1 MQMSIS
7 EFKAKCTQVVREV
20 GTKYQTV
27 ELTNRGKVVAQV
39 VPPEPETKPDPQS
52 FFGSLRAVLSRT
64 SLVGMSRSARMIGK
78 PASEV
83 LARHPCVDL
92 GLRGTGKTARSYK
105 EDAAGARSP
114 TLWASGDQSLG
125 SGEKGVQGAFAIIY
139 ACAPVGRAR
148 HPSPVYRASAPFG
161 GYSPRIGAF
170 ACTLPQRPGRPNDRR
185 HSAAAQSGA
194 DQCRST
200 AARLSTCANKVA
212 IVNQSIRQTFA

>member
-20 GTKYQTV
+20 GTKYQ
-27 ELTNRGKVVAQV
+27 NRGVDQPRQRSSRKSS
-39 VPPEPETKPDPQS
+39 PPEPETKPDPPIL
-52 FFGSLRAVLSRT
+52 LRLAPRVRSRT

-92 GLRGTGKTARSYK
+92 GFRGTGKTARSYK
-105 EDAAGARSP
+105 EDAAGAGSP
-114 TLWASGDQSLG
+114 ALWASGDQSLG

-139 ACAPVGRAR
+139 ACAPVGCAR
-148 HPSPVYRASAPFG
+148 HPSPIYRASAPFS

-170 ACTLPQRPGRPNDRR
+170 AYTLPQRPGRPNDRR
-185 HSAAAQSGA
+185 HSGGVHSLVLISA
-194 DQCRST
+194 DQ
-200 AARLSTCANKVA
+200 RLRAYPHV
-212 IVNQSIRQTFA
+212 QTMWQ